1 MKKRVNQKNNIENL
15 KKILKIATIIFLSTS
30 PIFDC
35 IFFHSR
41 VTTLIRILIILII
54 LITTI
59 FLYQDSRKKSYM
71 VNTLLFYMYNLFNN
85 KLLS

>member
-41 VTTLIRILIILII
+41 ITTLTNKNEKIQSDIDMLVKEN
-54 LITTI
+54 
-59 FLYQDSRKKSYM
+59 Q
-71 VNTLLFYMYNLFNN
+71 NLQSQ
-85 KLLS
+85 LDLET